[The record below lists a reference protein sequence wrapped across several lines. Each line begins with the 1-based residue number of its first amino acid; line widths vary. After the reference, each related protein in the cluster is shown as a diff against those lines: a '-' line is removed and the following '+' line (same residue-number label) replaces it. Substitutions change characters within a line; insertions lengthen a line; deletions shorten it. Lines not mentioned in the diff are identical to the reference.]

1 MYRLCRMIENKMVL
15 SCKKVDVVAIAKK
28 LRELDT
34 DIRNSRDK
42 TKRYFNV
49 DTV

>member
-1 MYRLCRMIENKMVL
+1 MRMIENEMVL

-34 DIRNSRDK
+34 DIRNSSDK
-42 TKRYFNV
+42 TKRYLNV
-49 DTV
+49 DTI